1 MKKKGK
7 KKPTSD
13 PRSPLDE
20 FKPEKKEYIR
30 QLPIP
35 GLIYP
40 LAKEQQ
46 EEERCLQRK
55 QQLPSIT
62 MTHHNHENQKWHP
75 AEELNGKTSY
85 DRYSRSFTQLR
96 LDRADHTR

>member
-1 MKKKGK
+1 MDKKKGK

-20 FKPEKKEYIR
+20 FKPEKKEYTR

-40 LAKEQQ
+40 LAKNNKKI
-46 EEERCLQRK
+46 R
-55 QQLPSIT
+55 
-62 MTHHNHENQKWHP
+62 NVFNENNRNP
-75 AEELNGKTSY
+75 V
-85 DRYSRSFTQLR
+85 
-96 LDRADHTR
+96 

>member
-1 MKKKGK
+1 MDKKKGK

-20 FKPEKKEYIR
+20 FKPEKKEYYR

-40 LAKEQQ
+40 LAK
-46 EEERCLQRK
+46 RK
-55 QQLPSIT
+55 KKPPT
-62 MTHHNHENQKWHP
+62 
-75 AEELNGKTSY
+75 NGVNE
-85 DRYSRSFTQLR
+85 
-96 LDRADHTR
+96 A